1 MKWEESGIWGGLLS
15 ASLVLGRTEK
25 RSQIGAVRTVIFPS
39 LGWCMQRGREG
50 NRGEGI
56 GVELSL
62 PSGVSAVSLPSRG
75 LRGQPA
81 SRTSVR
87 RNTWTNKGDRKR
99 PRKESWKPPLVFG
112 DSKLMAVM
120 GGGDILQNAIP
131 PSPSVLLL
139 SLQALT

>member
-1 MKWEESGIWGGLLS
+1 
-15 ASLVLGRTEK
+15 
-25 RSQIGAVRTVIFPS
+25 
-39 LGWCMQRGREG
+39 MQRGREG

-56 GVELSL
+56 GVEL
-62 PSGVSAVSLPSRG
+62 SLPSRG

-120 GGGDILQNAIP
+120 GGGEYPSERYPSLPICP
-131 PSPSVLLL
+131 PLVSASISLKTVTWGFGSVC
-139 SLQALT
+139 